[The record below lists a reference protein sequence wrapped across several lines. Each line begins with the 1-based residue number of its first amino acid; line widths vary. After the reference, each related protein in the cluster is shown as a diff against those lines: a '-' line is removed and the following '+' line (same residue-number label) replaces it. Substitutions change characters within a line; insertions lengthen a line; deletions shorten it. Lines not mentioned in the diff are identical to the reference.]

1 MKKLTRIIGSA
12 VLAALLYAVPIMMT
26 CAFCLG
32 WYGFYKMIWFICGIA
47 LYITLA
53 IAIYEN
59 TEVDG

>member
-26 CAFCLG
+26 CAFCLD
-32 WYGFYKMIWFICGIA
+32 WYGLYKLIWFICGMVMYIA
-47 LYITLA
+47 FA
-53 IAIYEN
+53 VAVYEN